1 MKKKKLKPG
10 ALLFDLIIYVSLLIL
25 FVVTLYPMWFVLIAS
40 FSSVSDVALS
50 GGLLLWP
57 KQFVTGA
64 YKMVFANAQLVN
76 GFKNSVL
83 LLIMSL
89 PINIVLTLLC
99 GYFMASTNMFW
110 KKPIILMIMF
120 TMFFS
125 GGMVPY
131 YLNIKDLGLMNT
143 LWSLVLPGALS
154 VYNAIICKTAME
166 AIPTSLSESAFVD
179 GANDFQI
186 IWKILVPLLKPTIA
200 VLLLYYGV
208 GVWNSWFYASIFI
221 RDKELL
227 PIQNVL
233 QSILKATSE
242 SAKGLVSGDKTDSY
256 AEAVKYATIVISVT
270 PIMCIYPFLQKYF
283 AKGAMIGAVKG

>member
-89 PINIVLTLLC
+89 PINIVLTLL
-99 GYFMASTNMFW
+99 
-110 KKPIILMIMF
+110 
-120 TMFFS
+120 
-125 GGMVPY
+125 
-131 YLNIKDLGLMNT
+131 
-143 LWSLVLPGALS
+143 
-154 VYNAIICKTAME
+154 
-166 AIPTSLSESAFVD
+166 
-179 GANDFQI
+179 
-186 IWKILVPLLKPTIA
+186 
-200 VLLLYYGV
+200 
-208 GVWNSWFYASIFI
+208 
-221 RDKELL
+221 
-227 PIQNVL
+227 
-233 QSILKATSE
+233 
-242 SAKGLVSGDKTDSY
+242 
-256 AEAVKYATIVISVT
+256 
-270 PIMCIYPFLQKYF
+270 
-283 AKGAMIGAVKG
+283 

>member
-1 MKKKKLKPG
+1 MKRKKLKPA
-10 ALLFDLIIYVSLLIL
+10 ALLFDLIIYGGLLFL

-57 KQFVTGA
+57 KEFVTGA
-64 YKMVFANAQLVN
+64 YRLVFANVLLTN
-76 GFKNSVL
+76 GFKNSIL

-89 PINIVLTLLC
+89 PMNIVLTLLC
-99 GYFMASTNMFW
+99 GYFMASTNMVW

-120 TMFFS
+120 TMFFN
-125 GGMVPY
+125 GGMVPNY
-131 YLNIKDLGLMNT
+131 INIKDLGLINS

-154 VYNAIICKTAME
+154 VYNAIICKTAIE
-166 AIPTSLSESAFVD
+166 GIPTSLPESAFID

-186 IWKILVPLLKPTIA
+186 IWKILVPLLKPTLA

-208 GVWNSWFYASIFI
+208 GLWNSWFYASIYI
-221 RDKELL
+221 RDAELL

-233 QSILKATSE
+233 QNILQASSQMADSLAT
-242 SAKGLVSGDKTDSY
+242 GDEHDSY
-256 AEAVKYATIVISVT
+256 AEAVKYAAIVIST
-270 PIMCIYPFLQKYF
+270 GPIMCIYPFLQKYF